1 MFFFFPQ
8 IEISTLY
15 KHLLLYINNQTNK
28 LEKKTR
34 KKQED
39 EKKEEKNTCNVNNDI
54 TNSSDLL

>member
-1 MFFFFPQ
+1 MFFLFPQ

-15 KHLLLYINNQTNK
+15 KHLLLYINNHTNK
-28 LEKKTR
+28 LEKNR